1 LLRLRIF
8 AGAERCSCFSQFVI
22 NPFRDGVRAPEH
34 APCNRINVLER
45 CHRLAQIVE
54 RGAGV
59 FVERPR
65 VSPSQPERIFIT
77 IAENAPRR
85 GNCLANEAYGVEAGR
100 NVSLL
105 IVYPHFDVK
114 GICSYT
120 FRSGRCPKKY
130 RGFPFF
136 GLADRNAPTSAP
148 APTHA
153 FGAPGAPAP
162 QIPVLGAIR
171 RPNPAH
177 QPRPFGAARTYAVAP
192 GAFGA
197 PGPPAAAPPPQQ
209 VGASTH
215 PNLGGLFAG
224 GNQAVPPKMP
234 RGSAAALGPP
244 GSRDYLAA
252 GSGFSSTY
260 SAFGGGGLGLFAS
273 APGFITTTSRVVDD
287 TTPPGAPGDTTR
299 RSSP

>member
-1 LLRLRIF
+1 MYHVSEFERGTVPKKGTRVTYVRGQYNRQPVARVIRVVETRGRASSWARVPSSATAAVQRLPPQLLRD
-8 AGAERCSCFSQFVI
+8 AG
-22 NPFRDGVRAPEH
+22 
-34 APCNRINVLER
+34 L
-45 CHRLAQIVE
+45 
-54 RGAGV
+54 
-59 FVERPR
+59 
-65 VSPSQPERIFIT
+65 
-77 IAENAPRR
+77 
-85 GNCLANEAYGVEAGR
+85 AGR
-100 NVSLL
+100 
-105 IVYPHFDVK
+105 P
-114 GICSYT
+114 
-120 FRSGRCPKKY
+120 P
-130 RGFPFF
+130 
-136 GLADRNAPTSAP
+136 APIGARAAP

-197 PGPPAAAPPPQQ
+197 PGPPAAAPPPQP

-215 PNLGGLFAG
+215 PNLGGLFASG
-224 GNQAVPPKMP
+224 GTVPPKMP

-244 GSRDYLAA
+244 GSRDYLAS
-252 GSGFSSTY
+252 GSGFSATY

-273 APGFITTTSRVVDD
+273 APGFITTSSRIIDD
-287 TTPPGAPGDTTR
+287 STPPGAPGDTTR